1 MPTKRLPLKPD
12 LEYLKHQARDLVKA
26 HQARDLKANQRIR
39 EFHPRFSKSTDSFIS
54 QATFSLSDAQL
65 AIAREYG
72 FSSWA
77 RLKAHIEKPNRDDL
91 NLPKHERIQDPVFR
105 QAVDLLDAGDAD
117 GLSAHLKNHP
127 GLVHKRVVFEGDN
140 YFTKP
145 ALLEFIAENPSRRG
159 TLPQNI
165 VQMARLILDAS
176 ATSDQS
182 SLDST
187 LALVSSSSVARECGA
202 QVALIDLLCD
212 YGADPNCTLQALL
225 YAEFEA
231 VHALIRRGAKIDLAV
246 AAATGRVD
254 DVRVLLPAANGE
266 ERQRAL
272 GLCAQYGY
280 AEIAQLL
287 LDAGA
292 DPNRYSP
299 VGGHS
304 HATPLHQ
311 AALAGH
317 QDLVRLLV
325 ERGARRDI
333 KDIHYNATPLEWA
346 EHAGRTDIAEYLR
359 TQERTNA

>member
-1 MPTKRLPLKPD
+1 MPTKRLPSKPS
-12 LEYLKHQARDLVKA
+12 LEHLKHQAKDLVKA
-26 HQARDLKANQRIR
+26 HKARDLEAIQRIR
-39 EFHPRFSKSTDSFIS
+39 EFHPRFGKLTDSVIS
-54 QATFSLSDAQL
+54 EAKFSLSDAQL

-77 RLKAHIEKPNRDDL
+77 RLKAHVEKPRRDDL
-91 NLPKHERIQDPVFR
+91 NLHKHERIQNPVFR

-127 GLVHKRVVFEGDN
+127 GLVRKRVTFEGDN

-145 ALLEFIAENPSRRG
+145 TLLEFIAENPSRRG

-165 VQMARLILDAS
+165 VQIARLILDAS
-176 ATSDQS
+176 AASDQS

-212 YGADPNCTLQALL
+212 YGADPNCALPALL

-231 VHALIRRGAKIDLAV
+231 VDALIRRGAKIDLSV

-254 DVRVLLPAANGE
+254 DVRALLSAANDE

-272 GLCAQYGY
+272 GLCAQHGY
-280 AEIAQLL
+280 VEIAQLL

-317 QDLVRLLV
+317 EDVARLLV
-325 ERGARRDI
+325 ERGARGDI

-346 EHAGRTDIAEYLR
+346 DYAGRTNTAEYLR
-359 TQERTNA
+359 AQERTNT